1 MNSFSGIELSKSALQ
16 QNIAFIKSLLP
27 AHTVLAAVVKGN
39 AYGHGLETFVP
50 VAAAC
55 GINKFFV
62 FNSQEAAR
70 MLPLCGDNGTV
81 VITGVIEESE
91 IEWAIRN
98 KVECYVFDVKRL
110 LAILRAAKKA
120 AAQAIIHLEVET
132 GLNRLG
138 LTEQEL
144 PEVLALVRQNREW
157 LVVEGLCTHLAGA
170 ESVSNDFRIRQQL
183 EKYNQLYNLFCE
195 NKVVPRVRHC
205 ASSAAVLNYP
215 ESHMDLVRVGVMLY
229 GFWPNKETLIFQ
241 VNKTR
246 KYKAHF
252 LRSVLTWK
260 SYVLSIKKVSVGE
273 FIGYGTSYQAAAT
286 MLVGAIPVGYG
297 YGYSRSLS
305 NVGKVLIGG
314 VFADIIG
321 YVSMNLLLVDVTHLP
336 GVTTGAEAVLIGRQ
350 QDNAIEV
357 ASFSDSA
364 NGINYEMLTRLPGE
378 LTRVVTE

>member
-1 MNSFSGIELSKSALQ
+1 MIPFSGIELSRSALQ
-16 QNIAFIKSLLP
+16 HNIAFIRSLLP

-39 AYGHGLETFVP
+39 AYGHGLEAFVP
-50 VAAAC
+50 VAATC

-70 MLPLCGDNGTV
+70 ILPLCGDNGSV
-81 VITGVIEESE
+81 VITGVIEETE
-91 IEWAIRN
+91 IEWAIHN

-110 LAILRAAKKA
+110 VAIIRAAKKA
-120 AAQAIIHLEVET
+120 AARAIIHLEVET

-138 LTEQEL
+138 LTEEEL
-144 PEVLALVRQNREW
+144 PEVIALIRQNRE
-157 LVVEGLCTHLAGA
+157 LLIVEGLCTHLAGA

-183 EKYNQLYNLFCE
+183 EKYDQLYNFFCE
-195 NKVVPRVRHC
+195 HKVVPNARHC

-215 ESHMDLVRVGVMLY
+215 ESHMDMVRIGVMLY

-241 VNKTR
+241 VNKNK

-273 FIGYGTSYQAAAT
+273 FIGYGTSYQAPAT
-286 MLVGAIPVGYG
+286 MLVGIIPVGYG

-314 VFADIIG
+314 AFADVIG
-321 YVSMNLLLVDVTHLP
+321 YVSMNLLLVDVTHIP
-336 GVTTGAEAVLIGRQ
+336 DVRTGAEVVFIGRQ
-350 QDNAIEV
+350 KDSAIEV

-364 NGINYEMLTRLPGE
+364 NGVNYEMLTRLPGE